1 MKYMKCFREYKG
13 AVGNFFQIIYIYQ
26 ITILPI
32 EKQSKKPIIRLYI
45 RSFGRVVYHKRPLI
59 KTGCI
64 YALVEAGDIF
74 IFWNK
79 VISRLISPHFF
90 SLALVHFSCSI
101 ILVLSFFLF
110 FQGAWSPADHR
121 PNSASSG
128 GLPWPFGRTS
138 PEAARGARAEGLP
151 H

>member
-13 AVGNFFQIIYIYQ
+13 AVGTFFQIIYIYQ

-74 IFWNK
+74 IF
-79 VISRLISPHFF
+79 
-90 SLALVHFSCSI
+90 
-101 ILVLSFFLF
+101 
-110 FQGAWSPADHR
+110 
-121 PNSASSG
+121 
-128 GLPWPFGRTS
+128 
-138 PEAARGARAEGLP
+138 
-151 H
+151 